1 MGIEPLH
8 TGIERELAAIFSSP
22 FCYEPI
28 EELSAK
34 ASRPITL
41 TCHEIVDVEG
51 AAGEQKFV
59 NSIPRHRPDF
69 AIAFQVCQT
78 KTFAYLAL
86 HLPDEG
92 LPIRVVRP

>member
-8 TGIERELAAIFSSP
+8 TGIERELVAIFSSP

-34 ASRPITL
+34 ALRPIAL
-41 TCHEIVDVEG
+41 TRHKIVDVED
-51 AAGEQKFV
+51 ATGEQKFV
-59 NSIPRHRPDF
+59 DSIPRHRPDF

-78 KTFAYLAL
+78 KPSRICRCTCRMKAF
-86 HLPDEG
+86 
-92 LPIRVVRP
+92 

>member
-8 TGIERELAAIFSSP
+8 TGIERARAAIFSSP

-59 NSIPRHRPDF
+59 NSIPRHRSDF

-78 KTFAYLAL
+78 KTFAYLPL
-86 HLPDEG
+86 RLPDEG